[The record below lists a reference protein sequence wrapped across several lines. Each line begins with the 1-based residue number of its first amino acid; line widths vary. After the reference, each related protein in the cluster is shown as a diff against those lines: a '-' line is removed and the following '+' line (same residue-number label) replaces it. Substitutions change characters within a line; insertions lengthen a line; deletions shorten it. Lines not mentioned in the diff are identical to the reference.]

1 MYSLQDHRF
10 FIYVVP
16 QFGNLRIEAY
26 LQLPAAYRSLSRPSS
41 APDAKAFTL
50 CSFSLELPLF
60 SLSCLSSHIIYFT
73 MKKHFHTFYFLGFAY
88 LSICGQIVVFHDF
101 RKDLDFFDLNFFL
114 NPVKLS
120 VRFSYLVFN
129 EHSCFPFRFTKFARL
144 CISAFPPRYFVSL
157 LCSIV
162 PSAFLSVFG
171 LSLPTFVFAPD
182 PFSAFPPF
190 CFRFPSVL
198 LMSVSSVF
206 RSDLSLLLPFSFS
219 SASFSGFLFDFRL
232 RFFLL
237 FSASVLRFVFA
248 LLPDFITVSYDLLL
262 RFLSAFCLSYFPL
275 FRFRLSSFPFLRV
288 STPLSLRFF
297 RFCFRSF
304 RCYGGDEGN
313 RTLDPLLAGQ
323 VLSQLSYTPINLG
336 HSP

>member
-1 MYSLQDHRF
+1 MYSLQDHRL

-129 EHSCFPFRFTKFARL
+129 EHSCFAAFAAMVGPSGVEPPTSCLSGMRSNL
-144 CISAFPPRYFVSL
+144 LSYEPISGTQSL
-157 LCSIV
+157 KIEQQI
-162 PSAFLSVFG
+162 
-171 LSLPTFVFAPD
+171 D
-182 PFSAFPPF
+182 
-190 CFRFPSVL
+190 VL
-198 LMSVSSVF
+198 QNFVSSV
-206 RSDLSLLLPFSFS
+206 
-219 SASFSGFLFDFRL
+219 
-232 RFFLL
+232 L
-237 FSASVLRFVFA
+237 FSL
-248 LLPDFITVSYDLLL
+248 
-262 RFLSAFCLSYFPL
+262 
-275 FRFRLSSFPFLRV
+275 
-288 STPLSLRFF
+288 
-297 RFCFRSF
+297 
-304 RCYGGDEGN
+304 
-313 RTLDPLLAGQ
+313 
-323 VLSQLSYTPINLG
+323 
-336 HSP
+336 

>member
-1 MYSLQDHRF
+1 MYSLQDHRL

-129 EHSCFPFRFTKFARL
+129 EHSCFRFGLQSSQGF
-144 CISAFPPRYFVSL
+144 
-157 LCSIV
+157 
-162 PSAFLSVFG
+162 AFLLFPRATLFPYSVRSFLP
-171 LSLPTFVFAPD
+171 LS
-182 PFSAFPPF
+182 
-190 CFRFPSVL
+190 FR
-198 LMSVSSVF
+198 SSVF
-206 RSDLSLLLPFSFS
+206 RFPLSCSLPILFQPSLR
-219 SASFSGFLFDFRL
+219 SAFAFL
-232 RFFLL
+232 RF
-237 FSASVLRFVFA
+237 
-248 LLPDFITVSYDLLL
+248 
-262 RFLSAFCLSYFPL
+262 C
-275 FRFRLSSFPFLRV
+275 
-288 STPLSLRFF
+288 
-297 RFCFRSF
+297 
-304 RCYGGDEGN
+304 
-313 RTLDPLLAGQ
+313 
-323 VLSQLSYTPINLG
+323 
-336 HSP
+336 

>member
-1 MYSLQDHRF
+1 MVS
-10 FIYVVP
+10 

-144 CISAFPPRYFVSL
+144 RISAFPLRYFVSL

-162 PSAFLSVFG
+162 LSHFRVPSRSFLS
-171 LSLPTFVFAPD
+171 L
-182 PFSAFPPF
+182 
-190 CFRFPSVL
+190 
-198 LMSVSSVF
+198 SSV
-206 RSDLSLLLPFSFS
+206 
-219 SASFSGFLFDFRL
+219 
-232 RFFLL
+232 
-237 FSASVLRFVFA
+237 
-248 LLPDFITVSYDLLL
+248 
-262 RFLSAFCLSYFPL
+262 
-275 FRFRLSSFPFLRV
+275 
-288 STPLSLRFF
+288 PLSLSFGFADVGFF
-297 RFCFRSF
+297 R
-304 RCYGGDEGN
+304 
-313 RTLDPLLAGQ
+313 LPL
-323 VLSQLSYTPINLG
+323 
-336 HSP
+336 